1 LKRAGRRK
9 PARQRAQETCATKGA
24 GNLRDKRAGLLEK
37 SRKTAQQ
44 KSRKSAQQKGRFARK
59 EQVCSR
65 AVSLIQ
71 FVRKR
76 AGNLLDKRA
85 GNLPDKRAG
94 NLLDTPGGLTIRK
107 RAGLLESSVS
117 HSVCPEKSRKSAS
130 RHPWWSHNPEKS
142 RFAREQC
149 LSFSLSGKEQEICLT
164 KEQKSA
170 RQKSR
175 KSARHPWWSHNPEK
189 SRFAREQ
196 CLSFSL
202 SSR

>member
-1 LKRAGRRK
+1 MVREIRKSGKEQVCSKRAGRRK

-117 HSVCPEKSRKSAS
+117 HSVCLRAETPRAGSHRVTDGVWFLFASPVLYTALFRRVVVCAVGWGHRRSTNPSRVLAFNG
-130 RHPWWSHNPEKS
+130 SH
-142 RFAREQC
+142 
-149 LSFSLSGKEQEICLT
+149 G
-164 KEQKSA
+164 
-170 RQKSR
+170 
-175 KSARHPWWSHNPEK
+175 
-189 SRFAREQ
+189 
-196 CLSFSL
+196 
-202 SSR
+202 